1 MPDYIIPSTAVCEG
15 DLPSAFHGN
24 HSVLMPHKVQLQLN
38 WQDLGQLLW
47 LVRKVN
53 GFGKLLKSGNFG
65 KMVD

>member
-1 MPDYIIPSTAVCEG
+1 MFERLV
-15 DLPSAFHGN
+15 
-24 HSVLMPHKVQLQLN
+24 QLN
-38 WQDLGQLLW
+38 WQELGQLLW